1 VFNLGFGEMALILV
15 IALLVFGPNKLPELA
30 RNLGKSLGEFRRA
43 SNDLR
48 RSIME
53 ADQPAQPPAPPRG
66 PADEV
71 AAAALPAAAPGA
83 IAPPPPKPAEV
94 KPGEPIA

>member
-1 VFNLGFGEMALILV
+1 MFNLGFGEMALILV

-53 ADQPAQPPAPPRG
+53 ADQPPAPPAPPRG

-71 AAAALPAAAPGA
+71 AAAALPTVASGLP
-83 IAPPPPKPAEV
+83 APPAPPADKTGGQSA
-94 KPGEPIA
+94 

>member
-53 ADQPAQPPAPPRG
+53 ADQPVAPPAPPRG

-71 AAAALPAAAPGA
+71 AAESTPAVAAGPTSPKAPAQD
-83 IAPPPPKPAEV
+83 
-94 KPGEPIA
+94 KPGGPSA